1 MGIEIKMKPAN
12 ASTEAAV
19 FDTNYSSPAA
29 TPAKKCILN
38 QRNPLDAVY
47 WMPKMSRVP
56 NFVPGVGPQ
65 LTKIYRIFMVPK
77 PTEPRLSTS
86 MQPFDMNWQISE
98 QPGLAAAFE
107 YPKELKLKL
116 SLETRNCGDV
126 IIVHCQGRIVYRD
139 EAAALSRVVG
149 EVMQQTS
156 NVVLDLT
163 GVTSMDSAGI
173 GELALLQ
180 TWAQEK
186 NASLKCAGANSL
198 VRTLLDLTN
207 LDSVIEVH
215 PSLDAALESFREERV
230 CADC

>member
-1 MGIEIKMKPAN
+1 M
-12 ASTEAAV
+12 
-19 FDTNYSSPAA
+19 
-29 TPAKKCILN
+29 
-38 QRNPLDAVY
+38 
-47 WMPKMSRVP
+47 
-56 NFVPGVGPQ
+56 
-65 LTKIYRIFMVPK
+65 
-77 PTEPRLSTS
+77 
-86 MQPFDMNWQISE
+86 
-98 QPGLAAAFE
+98 
-107 YPKELKLKL
+107 KL